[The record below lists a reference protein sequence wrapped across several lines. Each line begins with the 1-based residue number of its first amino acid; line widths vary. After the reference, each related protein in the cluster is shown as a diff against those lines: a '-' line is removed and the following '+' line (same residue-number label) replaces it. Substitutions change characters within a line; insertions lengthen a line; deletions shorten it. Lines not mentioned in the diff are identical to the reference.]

1 MLAKTVL
8 LLVSPLLGTM
18 KSMSFAR
25 YSGARPLSAL
35 IKVSRQTLYMILYLT
50 GRMWAWIRRGLA
62 ATLLVFSLP
71 HK

>member
-35 IKVSRQTLYMILYLT
+35 KVSRQTLYMILYLT
-50 GRMWAWIRRGLA
+50 GRMWA
-62 ATLLVFSLP
+62 
-71 HK
+71 